1 MKTDFLGNEL
11 EVGDLVI
18 YGSGGG
24 SYKEH
29 LKRGVISDL
38 KPKHKSVSII
48 PLDRYKKGDYN
59 HVENVFPKNI
69 YCTGINYES
78 ER

>member
-11 EVGDLVI
+11 NVGDLVI

-24 SYKEH
+24 RYKEH

-38 KPKHKSVSII
+38 KPKQKSVSII
-48 PLDRYKKGDYN
+48 PLDHYKKGEYN
-59 HVENVFPKNI
+59 YIETAFPKNI
-69 YCTGINYES
+69 YWTGINYES
-78 ER
+78 EM

>member
-38 KPKHKSVSII
+38 KGLNWNGTIWFASII
-48 PLDRYKKGDYN
+48 LL
-59 HVENVFPKNI
+59 
-69 YCTGINYES
+69 
-78 ER
+78 

>member
-29 LKRGVISDL
+29 LERGVISDL

-48 PLDRYKKGDYN
+48 PLDHYKKGEYN
-59 HVENVFPKNI
+59 YIKNI
-69 YCTGINYES
+69 FPRNIYWTGINYEN
-78 ER
+78 EK

>member
-1 MKTDFLGNEL
+1 MKTDFLGEEL

-29 LKRGVISDL
+29 LKRGVIADL

-48 PLDRYKKGDYN
+48 PLDHFKKGEYN
-59 HVENVFPKNI
+59 YIETTFPRNL
-69 YCTGINYES
+69 YRTGINYEGK
-78 ER
+78 R

>member
-24 SYKEH
+24 RYKEH
-29 LKRGVISDL
+29 LKRGVIST
-38 KPKHKSVSII
+38 KQKSVSII
-48 PLDRYKKGDYN
+48 HYKKGEYN
-59 HVENVFPKNI
+59 YIETVFPKNI
-69 YCTGINYES
+69 YQTGINYES

>member
-48 PLDRYKKGDYN
+48 HYKKGEYN
-59 HVENVFPKNI
+59 RIETVFPKNI
-69 YCTGINYES
+69 YCTGINYVS

>member
-24 SYKEH
+24 RYKEH
-29 LKRGVISDL
+29 LKRGIIST
-38 KPKHKSVSII
+38 KHKSVSII
-48 PLDRYKKGDYN
+48 HYKKGEYN
-59 HVENVFPKNI
+59 RIETVFPKNI
-69 YCTGINYES
+69 YCTGINYVS